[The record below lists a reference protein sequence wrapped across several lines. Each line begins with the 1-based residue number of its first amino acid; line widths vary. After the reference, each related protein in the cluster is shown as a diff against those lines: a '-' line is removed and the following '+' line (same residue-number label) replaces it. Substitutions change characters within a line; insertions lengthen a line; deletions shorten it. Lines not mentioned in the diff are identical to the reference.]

1 MELNWFIF
9 PSFQDIAF
17 GFLSLIALVFL
28 PYDSSS
34 TLEVEVLRPWF
45 TFLFIFPGYLIQC
58 HGFKYLYADGFHIY
72 ISKPG
77 FPSLLQ
83 TTCSAFPFVVEVV
96 HSNWPSIFPFKP
108 CGLVCSI
115 AFDGSPTQHSGKGKK
130 KKLESLLIYSFVG
143 YTWLSHL
150 GEYIQNK
157 VTSYHLYCLLGWF
170 KPFYLYL
177 DFCN

>member
-130 KKLESLLIYSFVG
+130 KKSWSHSWFTLLLVTLDFLILGNISRIKSLLTTCIA
-143 YTWLSHL
+143 
-150 GEYIQNK
+150 
-157 VTSYHLYCLLGWF
+157 C
-170 KPFYLYL
+170 
-177 DFCN
+177 